1 MYSLIRDDLVAET
14 RQEPRSRSRE
24 TTFAKDTRDWSTIA
38 GVLAELCKQVVE
50 DPQEHGY
57 AGRIIG
63 AKLRYINFL
72 FAKRADMIAGSQSTN
87 PVCGAIAMNHDGKT
101 ASGRTK
107 SGAKSVG
114 ARKASEKKML
124 TVADRLGDFIGC
136 NTDSGIPS
144 DASVNHKKYF
154 LDALGKKHSR

>member
-1 MYSLIRDDLVAET
+1 MCNLARDERAVVAH
-14 RQEPRSRSRE
+14 QEPKSRSRE
-24 TTFAKDTRDWSTIA
+24 ATLAGDTCDWSTIV
-38 GVLAELCKQVVE
+38 GELCKQVVE
-50 DPQEHGY
+50 DLQERGY
-57 AGRIIG
+57 AGRAIG
-63 AKLRYINFL
+63 SKLRYINFQIVT
-72 FAKRADMIAGSQSTN
+72 RADMITGSQSTN

-107 SGAKSVG
+107 FRAKSVG
-114 ARKASEKKML
+114 ARKATEKKIL
-124 TVADRLGDFIGC
+124 TIADRLGDFIGC

>member
-24 TTFAKDTRDWSTIA
+24 ATFAKDTRDWSTIA

-63 AKLRYINFL
+63 AKLRYINCWQQIDLSGF
-72 FAKRADMIAGSQSTN
+72 IANELSAFCDLAAQ
-87 PVCGAIAMNHDGKT
+87 
-101 ASGRTK
+101 R
-107 SGAKSVG
+107 
-114 ARKASEKKML
+114 RKA
-124 TVADRLGDFIGC
+124 
-136 NTDSGIPS
+136 
-144 DASVNHKKYF
+144 
-154 LDALGKKHSR
+154 

>member
-1 MYSLIRDDLVAET
+1 MYSLIRDDRVTET

-24 TTFAKDTRDWSTIA
+24 TAFAKDIRTWNTIA
-38 GVLAELCKQVVE
+38 GVLAELFKQVVE
-50 DPQEHGY
+50 DLQEHGY
-57 AGRIIG
+57 AGRVIG

-72 FAKRADMIAGSQSTN
+72 ITTRADMIAGSQSTN

-101 ASGRTK
+101 ASGGTK
-107 SGAKSVG
+107 TRAKSVG
-114 ARKASEKKML
+114 ARKASEKKIL